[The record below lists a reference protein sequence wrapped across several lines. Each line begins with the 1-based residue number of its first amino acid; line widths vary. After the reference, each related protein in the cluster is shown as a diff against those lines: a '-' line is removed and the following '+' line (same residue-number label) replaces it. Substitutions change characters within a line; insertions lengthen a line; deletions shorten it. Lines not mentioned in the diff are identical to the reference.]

1 MKFEK
6 TIKNLKKPL
15 PIHIYGINNIACPQ
29 GYWEGFRIQK
39 KCH

>member
-6 TIKNLKKPL
+6 EIKNLRKPSQ
-15 PIHIYGINNIACPQ
+15 IHIYGVNIACPQ

>member
-6 TIKNLKKPL
+6 EIKILRKPA
-15 PIHIYGINNIACPQ
+15 PVQIYGSHIACPQ